1 VVDLFPERI
10 HIYRKRMAGPWR
22 VFRDSTLGMAGLL
35 ILVGFVIM
43 ALIGNFATP
52 YQTTGVGS
60 LEEIL
65 QPPSL
70 SHPFGTDDVGLDVLS
85 QVLKGAGLSL
95 LVGLFAGAIS
105 VAIGALVGLLSGY
118 YGGIRGTILVRFTD
132 IFLIIPGLPLIII
145 MAALLGANIWNVI
158 FVIGIVGWAGTSRI
172 ARSQTLVI
180 RELPYVLRARSLGAS
195 DRHIIVRHVLPG
207 VLPLL
212 FANAVLVI
220 GTAILSEATISFL
233 GLGDPTQLSWGTM
246 LNFAFSRGALFAGA
260 YWYVIPPG
268 ICIALVVM
276 GFTCVGYAL
285 DEILNPRLRKR

>member
-1 VVDLFPERI
+1 VIGLFSERVK
-10 HIYRKRMAGPWR
+10 IYKRRLEEPSR
-22 VFRDSTLGMAGLL
+22 VFRGNTLGMAGLVML
-35 ILVGFVIM
+35 IGFAIM
-43 ALIGNFATP
+43 ALVGNFATP
-52 YQTTGVGS
+52 YATTGVGS
-60 LEEIL
+60 YEEIL
-65 QPPSL
+65 KPPSL

-105 VAIGALVGLLSGY
+105 VAIGAAVGLLAGY
-118 YGGIRGTILVRFTD
+118 YGGLRGTVLVRFTD
-132 IFLIIPGLPLIII
+132 VFLIIPALPLIII

-158 FVIGIVGWAGTSRI
+158 FVIGIVGWPGTARI

-180 RELPYVLRARSLGAS
+180 RELPYILRARSLGAS
-195 DRHIIVRHVLPG
+195 DRHIILRHVLPG

-220 GTAILSEATISFL
+220 GSAILAEATISFL
-233 GLGDPTQLSWGTM
+233 GLGDPTHLSWGTM

-268 ICIALVVM
+268 VCIALVVM
-276 GFTCVGYAL
+276 AFTCVGYAL